1 MTIRCTKFLPDT
13 ESSSPKRRLGSPSRV
28 TPRAI
33 LPLTQT
39 LLPSFAQVVGVGG
52 GGSNAVNRMVGSD
65 INGVEFWIVNT
76 DSQVRSC
83 FRFFRPRP
91 SSRSIAPVAS
101 VPRAPFRTPPAPS
114 RLRM

>member
-13 ESSSPKRRLGSPSRV
+13 ASSSPKRRLGSPSRV

-76 DSQVRSC
+76 DAQVS
-83 FRFFRPRP
+83 FG
-91 SSRSIAPVAS
+91 
-101 VPRAPFRTPPAPS
+101 
-114 RLRM
+114 